1 MCYSTRLWK
10 QNVAGPGRECGVS
23 LQLPSFPSG
32 GKTFFQGEGLSC
44 SYALVTTRLSETG
57 GINIYTVGRF
67 DSKPKL
73 TSAKFSRGKLLL
85 RVIAASS
92 NVWILFIPSEIS
104 FLEIL
109 FLNVAT
115 RSCNLECTSILKRS
129 NELIKSME
137 KNDRKFDESY

>member
-1 MCYSTRLWK
+1 MVYRYSFRVFRAEAKHFSRAKAFRARTRLLLHACRK
-10 QNVAGPGRECGVS
+10 PAVLIFTPLVDSIPNRN
-23 LQLPSFPSG
+23 LHRPSFPVEN
-32 GKTFFQGEGLSC
+32 FFS
-44 SYALVTTRLSETG
+44 
-57 GINIYTVGRF
+57 
-67 DSKPKL
+67 
-73 TSAKFSRGKLLL
+73 

-109 FLNVAT
+109 FLNVAR